1 MQINYAIIVPVIIV
15 LAALLAWLMYRN
27 VKDEKKFEHDIDEKD
42 DLEEEREKKKTQKP
56 L

>member
-1 MQINYAIIVPVIIV
+1 MNVNLNIVFPVILVAICLV
-15 LAALLAWLMYRN
+15 AWLVYRN

-42 DLEEEREKKKTQKP
+42 DLEEERERKETKKP